1 MGNERAIY
9 KPRVRCNTLRS
20 TKFAEYMT
28 NTDCPPIAVHFS
40 QDCGRGTVATTPL
53 EAGDTIMREE
63 PLFTVVLPDGANTD
77 EVSRR
82 VIEGYDN
89 MDLMRKQLY
98 DQLHASERQTTY
110 LADRLPGMK
119 GKNETLAT
127 LSRFD
132 TNCFLLYYEGQSI
145 HRDGV
150 FYRSSFFNH
159 SCRPNANWSW
169 CQKRDELIIIATSS
183 IESGEEITIGYID
196 CLFHSRD
203 QRQAACERLG
213 FTCRCSVCAEPAD
226 PPTRR
231 KLAKW
236 VERYEDNEAM
246 HSPQMFKCF
255 DMIEYYAL
263 KSGLRNDELAW
274 W

>member
-1 MGNERAIY
+1 MGHERAFY
-9 KPRVRCNTLRS
+9 KQYVQRKTSQSTNS
-20 TKFAEYMT
+20 TKYMT
-28 NTDCPPIAVHFS
+28 NTDCSQIAIHFS
-40 QDCGRGTVATTPL
+40 KDCGRGTVAIKSL
-53 EAGDTIMREE
+53 EAGDTILREK
-63 PLFTVVLPDGANTD
+63 PLLTVVLLDGADTA
-77 EVSRR
+77 EISRL

-98 DQLHASERQTTY
+98 DQLHASERQTKY
-110 LADRLPGMK
+110 LAERMPDMDCK
-119 GKNETLAT
+119 DETLAT

-145 HRDGV
+145 HKDGI

-159 SCRPNANWSW
+159 SCTPNANWSW
-169 CQKRDELIIIATSS
+169 CHEKNELVIIATTP
-183 IESGEEITIGYID
+183 IEPGDEITIGYID

-203 QRQAACERLG
+203 QRQAACKRLG
-213 FTCRCSVCAEPAD
+213 FVCRCSVCAQAID
-226 PPTRR
+226 PLTRR

-236 VERYEDNEAM
+236 IERYDENADL
-246 HSPQMFKCF
+246 HSPQSLKCF